1 MIVMLSFTNRL
12 PIPVELLNNMG
23 TGQPVAPGQVLEMT
37 FELADNEDGVGDLIL
52 ICEPG
57 RLVA

>member
-12 PIPVELLNNMG
+12 PVAIELLSNMG

-37 FELADNEDGVGDLIL
+37 FALEDNEDGVGDLLL

-57 RLVA
+57 RVVT